1 MSDRVDVLK
10 VDHKNIEVNR
20 KLVVELVDFMKGG
33 SKNLTNLTVYGDLI
47 HPESK
52 VESPKIQEVSYDTD
66 IYDDEASSSNAS
78 SRNPNV
84 VYDPDI
90 YDDEASSTNE
100 SEQLDEFESE
110 VSEGSGWLDDE
121 AEEVSPGD
129 ETEEESRES
138 WSLPQLNY

>member
-1 MSDRVDVLK
+1 MSDRIDVLK

-33 SKNLTNLTVYGDLI
+33 SKKLTNQTVYGDLI

-52 VESPKIQEVSYDTD
+52 VESPKIQKVSYDTD

-78 SRNPNV
+78 SRNHHV
-84 VYDPDI
+84 IYDPDI

-129 ETEEESRES
+129 ESRES